1 MHHTTSLLLFGGFVV
16 GGALAACSDGGTR
29 QGETVH
35 VVSAG
40 TGGNTAAGGIPSTVG
55 GAAGSISAGM
65 GGSSGSSMVPTA
77 GSSGSGGGDVGGSA
91 STGGGGTGGG
101 GGAGGGEP
109 AGKIVIFDGKNLDE
123 WISTRNGGPAPWTLA
138 NDGSMEVVP
147 GTGDII
153 TKQQW
158 EDVFVHVEYKTPML
172 PASVGGQ
179 DRGNSGVYLKG
190 AYELQ
195 VLDTYGQPP
204 QNDGCGSV
212 YEVSAPL
219 VVACFKEEIW
229 NVYDIEFKAPDYDA
243 NGTKLSNAVVV
254 SAKLNDILVQTNV
267 DVPGTTRAGLP
278 EAAGPKGLMLQDHG
292 NRLWFRNIWVIP
304 R

>member
-1 MHHTTSLLLFGGFVV
+1 MHNATFLFLFGGFVV

-29 QGETVH
+29 QGETVR
-35 VVSAG
+35 VVTAG
-40 TGGNTAAGGIPSTVG
+40 AGGSTAAGGIPSMVG
-55 GAAGSISAGM
+55 GAAGTSVVTGGSAG
-65 GGSSGSSMVPTA
+65 SSVVPTA
-77 GSSGSGGGDVGGSA
+77 GSSGAGGTGDVGGSA
-91 STGGGGTGGG
+91 STGGGGSGGG

-109 AGKIVIFDGKNLDE
+109 AGKIVIFDGKNLNE
-123 WISTRNGGPAPWTLA
+123 WISTRNGGPAPWTIA

-153 TKQQW
+153 TKQKW
-158 EDVFVHVEYKTPML
+158 EDLFVHVEYKTPML

-229 NVYDIEFKAPDYDA
+229 NAYDIEFKAPDYDA

-254 SAKLNDILVQTNV
+254 SAKLNDVLVQTNV

-278 EAAGPKGLMLQDHG
+278 EAPGPAGLMLQDHG

>member
-1 MHHTTSLLLFGGFVV
+1 VE
-16 GGALAACSDGGTR
+16 A
-29 QGETVH
+29 
-35 VVSAG
+35 
-40 TGGNTAAGGIPSTVG
+40 
-55 GAAGSISAGM
+55 
-65 GGSSGSSMVPTA
+65 
-77 GSSGSGGGDVGGSA
+77 
-91 STGGGGTGGG
+91 
-101 GGAGGGEP
+101 
-109 AGKIVIFDGKNLDE
+109 
-123 WISTRNGGPAPWTLA
+123 
-138 NDGSMEVVP
+138 DGSMLVVP

-153 TKQQW
+153 TKQKW

-190 AYELQ
+190 MYELQ

-204 QNDGCGSV
+204 QNDGCGAV

-243 NGTKLSNAVVV
+243 GGTKLSNAVVV

-267 DVPGTTRAGLP
+267 TVPGTTRAGLP
-278 EAAGPKGLMLQDHG
+278 EAPGPAGLMLQDHS
-292 NRLWFRNIWVIP
+292 NRVWFRNIWVIP